1 MPEDQRDELT
11 RNLSL
16 DHVLSVL
23 RNSREYVL
31 FCQVMENGVFRDKKM
46 RFSFFDKERNILLL
60 TRTDIMEVREEE
72 RQRQLLQD
80 ALQVAKSANQA
91 KSDFLSRMSHDIRT
105 PMNAIIGMT
114 TIASM
119 HIDDRERIVDCLK
132 KIMVSSKL
140 LLNLINEVLD
150 MSKVESGHILLTDE
164 EFDMGELLQS
174 VITMVQTSVSQK
186 FQDFRVHLFQVKH
199 EKLIGDVQRIQQ
211 VLLNL
216 LSNAIKYTPDYGKIT
231 LEIRE
236 KPIKMVIMVYLRL
249 RL

>member
-1 MPEDQRDELT
+1 
-11 RNLSL
+11 
-16 DHVLSVL
+16 
-23 RNSREYVL
+23 
-31 FCQVMENGVFRDKKM
+31 M
-46 RFSFFDKERNILLL
+46 R
-60 TRTDIMEVREEE
+60 
-72 RQRQLLQD
+72 
-80 ALQVAKSANQA
+80 
-91 KSDFLSRMSHDIRT
+91 
-105 PMNAIIGMT
+105 
-114 TIASM
+114 
-119 HIDDRERIVDCLK
+119 
-132 KIMVSSKL
+132 
-140 LLNLINEVLD
+140 VLD

-186 FQDFRVHLFQVKH
+186 FQVSGFHLFQVKH

-236 KPIKMVIMVYLRL
+236 KPIKIVIMVYLRL